1 MAFKSSLLSKA
12 SNSQAIANSINYP
25 DSNNQGISLMM
36 LEPDTEPIIQIDSD
50 SRQITVPK
58 ELYNIAVTGDH
69 LSETIYFQI
78 PRYFDGEDLSGHDC
92 LIRYINAGKEYG
104 ESDVC
109 DVEVTNE
116 TIKFGWEIDNC
127 ATRYS
132 GVIKFTVQFE
142 TVKNGIDEYQ
152 WQTTPA
158 ELFILSG
165 LDIEK
170 TLSEKDDVLFRTLT
184 TQIQDIQKILASIQI
199 ETDKISSLESQIEK
213 LTNDVK
219 YLKENVV
226 YTLTE

>member
-1 MAFKSSLLSKA
+1 
-12 SNSQAIANSINYP
+12 
-25 DSNNQGISLMM
+25 
-36 LEPDTEPIIQIDSD
+36 
-50 SRQITVPK
+50 
-58 ELYNIAVTGDH
+58 
-69 LSETIYFQI
+69 
-78 PRYFDGEDLSGHDC
+78 

-109 DVEVTNE
+109 DVDVANE
-116 TIKFGWEIDNC
+116 YIKFGWKIDNC

-132 GVIKFTVQFE
+132 GVLKFTVQFE
-142 TVKNGIDEYQ
+142 TIQNGVEYQ

-158 ELFILSG
+158 ELFILAG

-184 TQIQDIQKILASIQI
+184 TQIQDIQKILSSIQI

-213 LTNDVK
+213 LTNDVE

>member
-12 SNSQAIANSINYP
+12 TNSQSIANSMNSTNP
-25 DSNNQGISLMM
+25 EHGISLMM
-36 LEPDTEPIIQIDSD
+36 LEPDTEPIIQIESD
-50 SRQITVPK
+50 LRHITIPK

-109 DVEVTNE
+109 DVDVANE
-116 TIKFGWEIDNC
+116 YIKFGWKIDNC

-132 GVIKFTVQFE
+132 GVLKFTVQFE
-142 TVKNGIDEYQ
+142 TIQNGVEYQ

-158 ELFILSG
+158 ELFILAG

-184 TQIQDIQKILASIQI
+184 TQIQDIQKILSSIQI

-213 LTNDVK
+213 LTNDVE